1 MKEGGIMPK
10 QKSHKGI
17 AKKITVRPG
26 GSTKIG
32 KPGANHMSGKKPT
45 SFNRKFRKGSALS
58 QADTNRYKK
67 AL

>member
-1 MKEGGIMPK
+1 MPK

-17 AKKITVRPG
+17 SKKVTVRPG

>member
-1 MKEGGIMPK
+1 MPK

-17 AKKITVRPG
+17 AKKVTVRPG

-58 QADTNRYKK
+58 QADTNRCKK

>member
-1 MKEGGIMPK
+1 MPK

-17 AKKITVRPG
+17 AKKVTVRPG

-32 KPGANHMSGKKPT
+32 KPGANHMRGKKPT

>member
-1 MKEGGIMPK
+1 MPK

-17 AKKITVRPG
+17 AKKVTVRPG

-45 SFNRKFRKGSALS
+45 SFNRKFGKGSALS

>member
-1 MKEGGIMPK
+1 MPK

-17 AKKITVRPG
+17 AKKVTVRPG

-32 KPGANHMSGKKPT
+32 KPGAKHMSGKKPT

>member
-1 MKEGGIMPK
+1 MPK

-17 AKKITVRPG
+17 AKKVTVRPG
-26 GSTKIG
+26 GSIKIG

>member
-1 MKEGGIMPK
+1 MPK

-17 AKKITVRPG
+17 AKKVTVWPG

-67 AL
+67 AI